1 MKNDVRRLAFVFA
14 AAALLAGGT
23 LAHVSSAEVLEVGAA
38 ATPVY
43 TLDTNTFKGKN
54 SSYNGSENIVHE
66 GVTWNFTGNS
76 TTNPWRIGGKNL
88 TNQDRKVYSITA
100 YEKSVSKVDL
110 TVGDATITVN
120 SIKLV
125 VSSDSDFGTGDT
137 EIVKDYVKGSTIS
150 FENPGE
156 DWTNAYYQFVF
167 NVTSS
172 IQDSNQ
178 YVQFSKVELYEKEAV
193 IESPL
198 SSIQIGDDSSV
209 KKDYFVGNVFDP
221 TGLNVT
227 GTLENGSTVDVSN
240 ITEWSF
246 KPAILSL
253 GDTSVEATASV
264 TVNDVTKT
272 ATKLIEGITVK
283 ESNAHTYQLLTNVND
298 LKIGSQVIVANEG
311 ATMALGTDQN
321 LNNRAAVPTGDRLVN
336 SNLVVD
342 TGKDS
347 DIEVFTVEAG
357 TKENTFAFKSTSSS
371 LYIYAASSSKNYLRS
386 QTEKD
391 DNASFAVEVT
401 GSVVKVT
408 AQGTS
413 TRNLLKY
420 NGTDKIFSCY
430 SNGQKDIS
438 MYVFTPVLELSGDVK
453 TVVDMLLNDLACDN
467 GVTAPNLEAWNT
479 IAEFYAELVDT
490 DKAIMK
496 SAKADVAGSD
506 LEKAMA
512 KYEYI
517 VGKYTTYADFI
528 GRGRD
533 SAQTNNV
540 LSMMPSNDK
549 TTILLSVMGV
559 AGVALAGAFFLSRK
573 RKMAR

>member
-1 MKNDVRRLAFVFA
+1 MKNDVRKLAFVFA

-23 LAHVSSAEVLEVGAA
+23 VAHVSSAEVLEVGAA
-38 ATPVY
+38 GETKTVTYTVTSIEAVSTSGEAPV
-43 TLDTNTFKGKN
+43 G
-54 SSYNGSENIVHE
+54 SSASYNQTYNTKQQLTGGNTATLSLKDLGGIDISNITFSMRSNSKSGAGSLTYKVNDGSSTTLISNSKFNDSAFGGKWSASFIPVSKDVELTQVNDLDLVISASANSLFIESYTITYSE
-66 GVTWNFTGNS
+66 GV
-76 TTNPWRIGGKNL
+76 
-88 TNQDRKVYSITA
+88 V
-100 YEKSVSKVDL
+100 
-110 TVGDATITVN
+110 AT
-120 SIKLV
+120 
-125 VSSDSDFGTGDT
+125 
-137 EIVKDYVKGSTIS
+137 
-150 FENPGE
+150 
-156 DWTNAYYQFVF
+156 
-167 NVTSS
+167 
-172 IQDSNQ
+172 
-178 YVQFSKVELYEKEAV
+178 
-193 IESPL
+193 SPL
-198 SSIQIGDDSSV
+198 SRIEIGGDAAN
-209 KKDYFVGNVFDP
+209 KEYFAGDKF
-221 TGLNVT
+221 
-227 GTLENGSTVDVSN
+227 
-240 ITEWSF
+240 
-246 KPAILSL
+246 
-253 GDTSVEATASV
+253 DTSGLTVTAFFEDNTSMDVTKTTSWSMDPNPLTAGATEVKVTASV

-311 ATMALGTDQN
+311 ATMALGTDQK

-420 NGTDKIFSCY
+420 NDTDKIFSCY

-438 MYVFTPVLELSGDVK
+438 MYVYNAAPELSGDGGAFID
-453 TVVDMLLNDLACDN
+453 TLLNDLHCDG
-467 GVTAPNLEAWNT
+467 GVTPVTETAWNDV
-479 IAEFYAELVDT
+479 AEFYTDLPDS
-490 DKAIMK
+490 DKAMMK
-496 SAKADVAGSD
+496 NAKADAASEFD

-512 KYEYI
+512 KYDYI
-517 VGKYTTYADFI
+517 VGKYGYTDYI
-528 GRGRD
+528 GREPAP
-533 SAQTNNV
+533 AQANNV
-540 LSMMPSNDK
+540 LPMMSSNEK